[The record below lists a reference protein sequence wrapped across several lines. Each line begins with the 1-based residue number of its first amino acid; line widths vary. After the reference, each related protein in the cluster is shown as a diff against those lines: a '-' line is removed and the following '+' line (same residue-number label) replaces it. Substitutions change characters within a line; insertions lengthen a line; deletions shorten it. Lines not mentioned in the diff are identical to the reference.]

1 MKKLLVGV
9 LAAVSLAA
17 TAQQNLIH
25 IIDADD
31 GDRLL
36 MDVASFR
43 VINDAETKTVFIG
56 AKYHLFS
63 NGDLQPAQTF
73 FTTAATCG
81 PMSGLLIRR
90 DFANGEW
97 KTGARYFWSKD
108 GDKLYDAIGASLC
121 GGFAGLNELKQ
132 NSTTPKSSDKNSD
145 A

>member
-1 MKKLLVGV
+1 MKKIFTAV
-9 LAAVSLAA
+9 LAAASLSVA
-17 TAQQNLIH
+17 AQQNLIH

-43 VINDAETKTVFIG
+43 VINDNETKMVFIG

-63 NGDLQPAQTF
+63 NGELQPAQTF

-90 DFANGEW
+90 DFENGQW

-121 GGFAGLNELKQ
+121 GGYAGLNELKQ
-132 NSTTPKSSDKNSD
+132 NSTTPKNSNKNLNI
-145 A
+145 